1 MTSGLFSY
9 EVVLVL
15 QTLVQVLISV
25 YAGTMDFDKAT
36 HMRRAEY
43 LCVCRMK
50 DLFAPLAWKSICLH
64 PLYSPMNFW
73 SLTFKHLWRWF
84 CSYICL
90 LIMLLSCLRSKMS
103 GYFWNWRFCE
113 ALAKVLLTSLYS
125 YIHPN
130 IRGEPGWF
138 LSSTLMLLISNTFFE
153 KGIRP
158 EFLPTAVLQ
167 RKWQKLVFRYYMF
180 LITTQGNQNKTI
192 LIFFL
197 IFYILYGNWW
207 FKILHQGFFFTEV
220 LSVCFDCIYLGS

>member
-1 MTSGLFSY
+1 
-9 EVVLVL
+9 
-15 QTLVQVLISV
+15 
-25 YAGTMDFDKAT
+25 
-36 HMRRAEY
+36 
-43 LCVCRMK
+43 
-50 DLFAPLAWKSICLH
+50 
-64 PLYSPMNFW
+64 
-73 SLTFKHLWRWF
+73 
-84 CSYICL
+84 
-90 LIMLLSCLRSKMS
+90 MLLSCLRSKMS

-138 LSSTLMLLISNTFFE
+138 LGSTLMLLISNTFFE

-158 EFLPTAVLQ
+158 GFLPTAVLQ

-192 LIFFL
+192 LTFFL

-207 FKILHQGFFFTEV
+207 FKILHQIFFFLLKSCLFTLIASVWVLKIVNHCNCPLQYFAGWRMTESI
-220 LSVCFDCIYLGS
+220 LISLWRYTSV